1 MMAASMLQLVGPLEF
16 AQKSYFSNAASS
28 KIGKIDYLD
37 AKHRRCGSSRV
48 RDADPQAFAY
58 AASTVAARH
67 VGGSPGLSRPE
78 GFHLPA
84 SRRTVRE
91 PLDSH
96 RSHQVTVFVPNTRQW
111 IEPRR
116 APAARQLRV
125 RQPQESTRSGQRSE
139 SWRACLRT
147 LMLLKLRPGEP
158 GPRPRRKS

>member
-1 MMAASMLQLVGPLEF
+1 M
-16 AQKSYFSNAASS
+16 
-28 KIGKIDYLD
+28 
-37 AKHRRCGSSRV
+37 

-96 RSHQVTVFVPNTRQW
+96 RSHQVNARICSEYPPMDRAAPHASRPPASGMATPRIDEIRAAKRKLGRLLEDFDASQTAA
-111 IEPRR
+111 RR
-116 APAARQLRV
+116 ARTSSEA
-125 RQPQESTRSGQRSE
+125 QELIDQVVKAGSTV
-139 SWRACLRT
+139 LDY
-147 LMLLKLRPGEP
+147 
-158 GPRPRRKS
+158 